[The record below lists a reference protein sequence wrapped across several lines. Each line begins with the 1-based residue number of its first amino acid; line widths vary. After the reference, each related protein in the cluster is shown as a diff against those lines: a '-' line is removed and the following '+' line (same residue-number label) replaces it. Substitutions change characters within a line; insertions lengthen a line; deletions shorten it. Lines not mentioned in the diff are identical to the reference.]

1 MQKILSYFLSIVAVI
16 AIGSCKK
23 GEVISDVNSLGKG
36 SYITLVKTNN
46 VIIDYSNLSTSKV
59 SITVKEF
66 GSPIDKIKVYV
77 TKGAT
82 SLNRAN
88 WKLTKEFTYSGETT
102 LDVTAGEIA
111 KALGIPPS
119 GLETGATYTL
129 YNQVITKDGRSFDI
143 VNTYGEVAGNS
154 NYNMVFTWAAVVIC
168 PYISTGFAG
177 DFEVIE
183 DGWADFSPGD
193 VLKVTFGADASKQLK
208 ITSYPNPAFG
218 INRKDIV
225 IDIAPATGIA
235 TVASQVY
242 GDYPG
247 FDTNL
252 KVKSV
257 GTNNYVFSCVGTI
270 TLRLNHSGTGNYGD
284 YNLRLKKK

>member
-1 MQKILSYFLSIVAVI
+1 MFVTN
-16 AIGSCKK
+16 SCKK
-23 GEVISDVNSLGKG
+23 GNVISDPSSLGIG

-46 VIIDYSNLSTSKV
+46 TIIDFSNLSNSKV

-66 GSPIDKIKVYV
+66 GSPVDKIKVYV

-82 SLNRAN
+82 SLDRAK

-102 LDVTAGEIA
+102 LEITAGDIA
-111 KALGIPPS
+111 KALGIPPT

-129 YNQVITKDGRSFDI
+129 YNQVITKDGRTFDI
-143 VNTYGEVAGNS
+143 VNTYSEVAGNS

-168 PYISTGFAG
+168 PYVSTGFAG
-177 DFEVIE
+177 DFEVLE

-193 VLKVTFGADASKQLK
+193 IVKVSLGADPAKQIK
-208 ITSYPNPAFG
+208 ITAYPNPAAG
-218 INRKDIV
+218 GANRKDIV
-225 IDIAPATGIA
+225 IDIAPATGVA

-252 KVKSV
+252 KVKTV
-257 GTNNYVFSCVGTI
+257 GTNNYVFSCVGAI
-270 TLRLNHSGTGNYGD
+270 TLRLNHTGSGNYGD